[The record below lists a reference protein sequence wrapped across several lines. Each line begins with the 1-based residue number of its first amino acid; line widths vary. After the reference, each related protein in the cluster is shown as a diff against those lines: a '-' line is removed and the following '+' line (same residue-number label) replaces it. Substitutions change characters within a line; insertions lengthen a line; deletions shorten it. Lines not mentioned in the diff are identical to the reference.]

1 MWKKAGNFRVAL
13 SVGLMV
19 ASAMWIAN
27 TLGWFPN
34 LRQAELDRRLQ
45 LANSFALPVSQH
57 LQRQRMPEIETL
69 LKSFLAR
76 HPEFE
81 SAGWRT
87 RTGRLL
93 VDVGQHRANWN
104 NDTSDPNNL
113 SIDVALGGQPTG
125 ALEFRLAKI
134 PELGI
139 GYAYTVYPG
148 PMIYATALS
157 CFLLAWFVISR
168 ADRRQRLP
176 QGSLACVHSAFDA
189 LTEAVFMVDQ
199 RGRIVLHNFAF
210 GKLTGK
216 SDRVLT
222 DASEFT
228 WLDSSG
234 GHTVAVLPWQATL
247 ADGQPRR
254 GIVIG
259 FEQQGQNLK
268 LLRVNAVPVQ
278 VKNHRPDGVMVSLED
293 ITIEE
298 LQRAEMVRVMSDLR
312 KTEAE
317 IKVKNSELQFLA
329 TSDALT
335 GCLNRRSF
343 YQTYD
348 SLISSGKFAPCSLIM
363 CDIDHFKRV
372 NDQHGHATG
381 DLVLKHVGMILRG
394 LAPNNDWVF
403 RLGGEEFCILLP
415 QINARSAFE
424 IAEAIR
430 EAIAEN
436 PIEGLTVTASFG
448 LMSLTYE
455 DPSPDILLEN
465 ADRALYYSKHD
476 GRNRVTHYE
485 SLPEV
490 QGDAKTCSL
499 RPDLSTSSPSLPCS
513 ALTALMKTLAY
524 REPGT
529 ASHSV
534 RVANLCV
541 KTAKR
546 LLPAAEVHVL
556 EAAALLHD
564 IGKIGIPDSILLKP
578 DRLTPQEW
586 EIMDEHDAYSQEI
599 LRAAF
604 GSADVIKIVEC
615 HHAYFGKSHKGLPAG
630 RAIPLGSRILAI
642 CDAYDAMVSDRVYRK
657 ACSHEAALSELRKC
671 APEQFDP
678 EIVEVFAQCVGDGLT
693 AVAEIF
699 DPDFQPVLAQLA
711 NLDHALAESDFSAV
725 RQLSKQLAQQMTQ
738 QSGLDVLQEDFAR
751 LHRSLDQESLQW
763 LDLQEQAH
771 EIVEHCR
778 AAQDTLLTHD
788 FCNRVERSLTNLMHP
803 AGRAF

>member
-45 LANSFALPVSQH
+45 LANSFALPAGQH
-57 LQRQRMPEIETL
+57 IQRQRLPELESMLKTFLTL
-69 LKSFLAR
+69 

-93 VDVGQHRANWN
+93 VEAGQHRAKWHS
-104 NDTSDPNNL
+104 DPSDPNNL
-113 SIDVALGGQPTG
+113 SIDVSLGGQSIGT
-125 ALEFRLAKI
+125 LDFRLAEV
-134 PELGI
+134 PELSVA
-139 GYAYTVYPG
+139 YAYTVYPG
-148 PMIYATALS
+148 PMIYTTALS
-157 CFLLAWFVISR
+157 CFLLTWFVLSR
-168 ADRRQRLP
+168 AARRHRLP
-176 QGSLACVHSAFDA
+176 QGNLACVHSAFDA

-199 RGRIVLHNFAF
+199 SGRIVLHNFAF

-216 SDRVLT
+216 SDRVLAE
-222 DASEFT
+222 ASEFQ

-234 GHTVAVLPWQATL
+234 GHSVAILPWQATL
-247 ADGQPRR
+247 TDGQPRR
-254 GIVIG
+254 GIVVG
-259 FEQQGQNLK
+259 LEQEGQNLK
-268 LLRVNAVPVQ
+268 LLRVNSVPVQ
-278 VKNHRPDGVMVSLED
+278 TKNNRPEGVMVSLED

-298 LQRAEMVRVMSDLR
+298 LQRAEMVRVMSELR

-348 SLISSGKFAPCSLIM
+348 RLISSGQFAPCSLIM

-381 DLVLKHVGMILRG
+381 DLVLKHVGMILRD
-394 LAPNNDWVF
+394 LAPNHDWVF

-415 QINARSAFE
+415 QINADSAFE

-430 EAIAEN
+430 ESVAEN
-436 PIEGLTVTASFG
+436 PIEGLSITASFG
-448 LMSLTYE
+448 LMTLTYD

-485 SLPEV
+485 TLPEV
-490 QGDAKTCSL
+490 QGGAKTCSL
-499 RPDLSTSSPSLPCS
+499 TPDLTTTSPSLPCS
-513 ALTALMKTLAY
+513 AVTALMKTLAY

-564 IGKIGIPDSILLKP
+564 IGKIGIPDAILLKP

-586 EIMDEHDAYSQEI
+586 EIMDEHDSYSQEI

-615 HHAYFGKSHKGLPAG
+615 HHAYFGKSHKGLPTG

-657 ACSHEAALSELRKC
+657 ARSGEAALSELRRC

-678 EIVEVFAQCVGDGLT
+678 EIVEVFSQCVRDGQA
-693 AVAEIF
+693 AVVDSI
-699 DPDFQPVLAQLA
+699 DSDFQLVLVQLA
-711 NLDHALAESDFSAV
+711 NLDLALAESDFTAV
-725 RQLSKQLAQQMTQ
+725 RQLSKQLAEHVAQ
-738 QSGLDVLQEDFAR
+738 QSGLEALKQDFIR
-751 LHRSLDQESLQW
+751 LHLSLDDESLQG
-763 LDLQEQAH
+763 LDLLEQVD
-771 EIVEHCR
+771 EIAEHCR

-788 FCNRVERSLTNLMHP
+788 YCNRVERSMKHLMQP
-803 AGRAF
+803 VGRPF